1 MQTLTSNSALD
12 SGYRRRSTNWNSLRL
27 LNVYRLGLASIFFA
41 QSFVSPSPLLNI
53 VDLTL
58 YSWTSF
64 AFLLLALVWIVAS
77 RIERRGFQSQVTLQI
92 YSDTII
98 IILLMHA
105 CGGIDSGLGMLLIIS
120 VAILGLL
127 TEQALAILFASLAA
141 LGLLAEH
148 IYSVTNLPGYYG
160 NSTQVGILGA
170 ALIAT
175 AIVTHKL
182 MHRIRSS
189 EQLIQQR
196 ERDVALLSALNQEVI
211 DNLQAGVVVLSR
223 NDSIRH
229 INQAAR
235 DLLGIHKERNVSL
248 KKDCPKLLE
257 ALEAWR
263 DSQETLS
270 PMLPPQSGID
280 DIQISFRQL
289 DSQGQPNT
297 LIFINDVSSIR
308 DSMQQ
313 AKLASLG
320 HLTASIAHEIRN
332 PLGAISYA
340 AELLNENDE
349 IAIDDRRML
358 EIINQHTLRIN
369 NIIEDILK
377 ISRGSHTFREEIDLH
392 KWLPGFIDSFCQ
404 TGRAVRED
412 FEVEI
417 ELERAE
423 LRFDSGH
430 LEQVLANLCLNA
442 CIHGNGAR
450 PIEIRVFEDQYHPL
464 CIEVADRGP
473 GIDPQILDKIFEPFY
488 TTSHEGS
495 GLGLY
500 IVNQLC
506 ELNNATIIVGRNR
519 YNGTSFVLQMAIS
532 KSNFFQWEY
541 R

>member
-1 MQTLTSNSALD
+1 MQTLTSISKLD
-12 SGYRRRSTNWNSLRL
+12 SGYQRRSTNWTSLRL
-27 LNVYRLGLASIFFA
+27 LNIYRLGLAAIFFA
-41 QSFVSPSPLLNI
+41 QAFISPSPLLNI

-64 AFLLLALVWIVAS
+64 GYLLLALIWIVAS
-77 RIERRGFQSQVTLQI
+77 RIERRGFQRQVTLQI

-105 CGGIDSGLGMLLIIS
+105 CGGIGSGLGMLLIIS
-120 VAILGLL
+120 VAISGLL
-127 TEQALAILFASLAA
+127 TEQALAILFASMAA

-148 IYSVTNLPGYYG
+148 IYSVTQYPVYSG

-170 ALIAT
+170 SLIAT

-182 MHRIRSS
+182 MRRIRSS

-196 ERDVALLSALNQEVI
+196 DRDVALLSALNQEVI
-211 DNLQAGVVVLSR
+211 DNLQAGVIVLAR

-235 DLLGIHKERNVSL
+235 DLLGIHRELNISL

-263 DSQETLS
+263 DSQETRS
-270 PMLPPQSGID
+270 PLLPPQTGLD
-280 DIQISFRQL
+280 NIQISFRHL
-289 DSQGQPNT
+289 ESQGQPNT
-297 LIFINDVSSIR
+297 MIFINDVSSIR

-340 AELLNENDE
+340 AELLNENNGLVD
-349 IAIDDRRML
+349 DDRRML

-377 ISRGSHTFREEIDLH
+377 ISRGSHTFREEIDLR
-392 KWLPGFIDSFCQ
+392 KWIPEFIDRFCQ
-404 TGRAVRED
+404 SGQASKED
-412 FEVEI
+412 FEIFI

-423 LRFDSGH
+423 VQFDSGH
-430 LEQVLANLCLNA
+430 LEQILSNLCLNA

-450 PIEIRVFEDQYHPL
+450 PLGIRIFADAEHPL
-464 CIEVADRGP
+464 CIEFIDRGP
-473 GIDPQILDKIFEPFY
+473 GIDPGILDKIFEPFY

-506 ELNNATIIVGRNR
+506 ELNNATISAGSNDHG
-519 YNGTSFVLQMAIS
+519 GTSFILMTNPRS
-532 KSNFFQWEY
+532 TYYLREY
-541 R
+541 Q